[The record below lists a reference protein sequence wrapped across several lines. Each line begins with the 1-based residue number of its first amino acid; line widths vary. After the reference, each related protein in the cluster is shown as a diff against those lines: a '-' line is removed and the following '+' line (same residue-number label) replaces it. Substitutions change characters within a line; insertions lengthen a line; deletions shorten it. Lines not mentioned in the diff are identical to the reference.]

1 MGRVVKAEIHDVN
14 KVLLWSMSGEESQV
28 VEGILDYLSD
38 PSSADALDLIIEG
51 GEPSLRSTIASGL
64 RNRLAVISPE
74 CDDLRNPEFVDHSV
88 SIEASLEPA
97 WASMDNN
104 HRLTLCFWSS
114 DTRMHIRATDC
125 YRFDLRPHS
134 LWVGVHFWDADTG
147 NTDSELGLLAEDVMF
162 NFYDNGEWFSLDL
175 RRAPAK
181 NEIATEIVNRL
192 TPPRIADESLAAL
205 YLLGLPCDGT
215 LDESDF
221 VSLSQFSE
229 TFEWMV
235 RLVIDPPEGL
245 VETVRE
251 SLLSRTSGALRVAL
265 ETLNE
270 MPHASHEDR
279 NASDL
284 IGLLREVGG
293 HISRD

>member
-1 MGRVVKAEIHDVN
+1 MNAQINDANG
-14 KVLLWSMSGEESQV
+14 VLLWSMSGEESQV

-97 WASMDNN
+97 WASIDDN

-114 DTRMHIRATDC
+114 DTRMHFRATDC
-125 YRFDLRPHS
+125 YRFDLRPQS

-147 NTDSELGLLAEDVMF
+147 NTDSELGLLAENVVF

-181 NEIATEIVNRL
+181 NEIVTEIVNRL